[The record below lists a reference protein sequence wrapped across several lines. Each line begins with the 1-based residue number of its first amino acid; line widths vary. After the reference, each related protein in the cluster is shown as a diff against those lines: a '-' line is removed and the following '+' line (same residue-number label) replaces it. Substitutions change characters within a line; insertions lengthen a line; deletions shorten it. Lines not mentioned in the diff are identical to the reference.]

1 MICLFWQIYL
11 SCCKKCICVHLKK
24 NCMNL
29 ATHAGLL
36 WAPPADAADTSWQLI
51 PRSLGLSKS
60 EEAPPSICAH
70 SLWSPEDFP
79 EHLLCVKIC
88 KRDGQKDGLR
98 IEFHRRDGYLIG
110 FISWTTQVW
119 NHQHVLT
126 LFCVSHFTLDQ
137 VNSANLVFMFWPLFV
152 VL

>member
-1 MICLFWQIYL
+1 
-11 SCCKKCICVHLKK
+11 
-24 NCMNL
+24 MNL

-70 SLWSPEDFP
+70 SLWSSEDFP
-79 EHLLCVKIC
+79 EYLLCVKIC
-88 KRDGQKDGLR
+88 KHDGQTEDLR

-110 FISWTTQVW
+110 FVSCQQDSGVKSSCTDA
-119 NHQHVLT
+119 VL
-126 LFCVSHFTLDQ
+126 CVPFHTRPSKQCKSRIYVLI
-137 VNSANLVFMFWPLFV
+137 FV
-152 VL
+152 CCAWEETGGKGEQKGGNFLEKEN